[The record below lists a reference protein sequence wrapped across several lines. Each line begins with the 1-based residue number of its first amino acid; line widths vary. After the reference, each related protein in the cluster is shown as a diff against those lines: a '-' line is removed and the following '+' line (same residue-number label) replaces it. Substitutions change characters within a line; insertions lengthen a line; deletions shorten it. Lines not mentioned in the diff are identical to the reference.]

1 MVKAEEQELDE
12 ETDNKKEEAINE
24 VDKSVR
30 SMCREYQATAPLPL
44 LINPPSSPTTNSS
57 PSTTTR
63 LQLFFASSF
72 LPLNF

>member
-1 MVKAEEQELDE
+1 MVKEEEEKLDE

-44 LINPPSSPTTNSS
+44 LINLPSSPTTNSS
-57 PSTTTR
+57 PS
-63 LQLFFASSF
+63 LDFQ
-72 LPLNF
+72 P